1 MSVLT
6 KPAEVEGH
14 PRRGSAELRARRP
27 RLRAC
32 LRGSAA
38 LLVLITAVVVF
49 AAGAGASE
57 KSSASGQV
65 YFYGDL
71 ANAINSSYSKNPLL
85 VRPSLIGMFEDG
97 SWVLEKLRWS
107 SWGSSVASAR
117 GISSASNCTPNCA
130 TGKRTNV
137 PAQLTLSSPGL
148 VLGHRVYRCFQL
160 TVPSHPAEHECL
172 GHIGKLIAYSPISK
186 PTPPATSAV
195 AFSPDPAGISCILKD
210 NGTVQGASVFCW
222 LGSQWPPATHA
233 QMGLDGQLDETT
245 IIPQPVGLGGP
256 DLQYGKSVTI
266 GRFRCTSA
274 VAGLSCV
281 VTKTGKG
288 FLIGPA
294 GITSL
299 G

>member
-1 MSVLT
+1 M
-6 KPAEVEGH
+6 
-14 PRRGSAELRARRP
+14 
-27 RLRAC
+27 
-32 LRGSAA
+32 
-38 LLVLITAVVVF
+38 LLVLVAAVVVF
-49 AAGAGASE
+49 AGGAGASE
-57 KSSASGQV
+57 KYSTSSQI

-71 ANAINSSYSKNPLL
+71 GNAINSSYTKNPLL
-85 VRPSLIGMFEDG
+85 VRPSLIDMFEDG
-97 SWVLEKLRWS
+97 SWVLTKLRWS
-107 SWGSSVASAR
+107 GWGSSVASAR
-117 GISSASNCTPNCA
+117 GISSSSNCTPNCA

-137 PAQLTLSSPGL
+137 SAQLTLSSPGL

-160 TVPSHPAEHECL
+160 AVPSHPASDEHECL
-172 GHIGKLIAYSPISK
+172 RGTGKLIAYSPVSK
-186 PTPPATSAV
+186 PTTLPTTSSV
-195 AFSPDPAGISCILKD
+195 AFSPNPAGIACILKD

-233 QMGLDGQLDETT
+233 KMGLDGQLDETT
-245 IIPQPVGLGGP
+245 IIPQPLGLGGP
-256 DLQYGKSVTI
+256 ALQYGKSVTI